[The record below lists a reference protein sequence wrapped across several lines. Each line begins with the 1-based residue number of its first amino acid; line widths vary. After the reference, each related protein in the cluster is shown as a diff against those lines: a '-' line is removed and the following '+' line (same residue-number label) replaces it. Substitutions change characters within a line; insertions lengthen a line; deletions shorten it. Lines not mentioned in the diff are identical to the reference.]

1 MKFQNTNEKDFT
13 EKLKAGDERS
23 FREFYDLHNV
33 KVYNTALGFLVNE
46 NDAEDITQ
54 EVFVQVFKSIKYFEG
69 KSSLSTWVY
78 RITVTKSLDLLRS
91 RKAKK
96 RFAFIKNVFE
106 KSEDGGREDKDEV
119 FVNPEHPGV
128 LEENRELSVILFRE
142 IDKLPEN
149 QRIAFVLNKTEQ
161 LSYQEV
167 SEVMGISLSSAE
179 SLIFRAKSNLKK
191 RLEKF
196 FSNEQRFLK

>member
-119 FVNPEHPGV
+119 FINPEHPGV